1 MKKRPGILFVA
12 IGTALAVAGVV
23 ALGQSRR
30 GDYGAEK
37 VGSILQTGTM
47 QANPDGNYEVSAFP
61 SIPVELPDGEG
72 KQEVQSFCAICH
84 STRYI
89 TIQPPLRAA
98 EWEAVVHKMVK
109 AYGAPIPEATEKK
122 IISYLQA
129 HYTPDN
135 RKQ

>member
-1 MKKRPGILFVA
+1 MRERPGIVFVA
-12 IGTALAVAGVV
+12 VGIVLAVAGGVV
-23 ALGQSRR
+23 LAQSRR

-37 VGSILQTGTM
+37 AASVPQTGSIL
-47 QANPDGNYEVSAFP
+47 ANPDGNYEVSAFP
-61 SIPVELPDGEG
+61 FFPVELPDGEG
-72 KQEVQSFCAICH
+72 KQEAQSFCALCH

-89 TIQPPLRAA
+89 TMQPPLNAA
-98 EWEAVVHKMVK
+98 QWEAVVTKMVK

-129 HYTPDN
+129 HYTPEN

>member
-1 MKKRPGILFVA
+1 MKKKPGMLVAA
-12 IGTALAVAGVV
+12 IGIVLAVAGGVV
-23 ALGQSRR
+23 LAQSRR

-37 VGSILQTGTM
+37 IGSVQQTAAM
-47 QANPDGNYEVSAFP
+47 PANPDANYEVSAFP
-61 SIPVELPDGEG
+61 SFPVALPDGEG
-72 KQEVQSFCAICH
+72 KQEVESFCAICH

-89 TIQPPLRAA
+89 TMQPPLRAA

-109 AYGAPIPEATEKK
+109 AYGAPISEATEKK

-129 HYTPDN
+129 HYTPEN

>member
-12 IGTALAVAGVV
+12 IGITLAVAGVV

-37 VGSILQTGTM
+37 VSSIQQTAVM
-47 QANPDGNYEVSAFP
+47 QANSDGNYEVSAFP
-61 SIPVELPDGEG
+61 SFPVELPDGEG
-72 KQEVQSFCAICH
+72 KLEVQSFCAMCH

-89 TIQPPLRAA
+89 TMQPPLRAA
-98 EWEAVVHKMVK
+98 EWEAEVHKMIK

-122 IISYLQA
+122 IIFYLHS
-129 HYTPDN
+129 HYTPEN